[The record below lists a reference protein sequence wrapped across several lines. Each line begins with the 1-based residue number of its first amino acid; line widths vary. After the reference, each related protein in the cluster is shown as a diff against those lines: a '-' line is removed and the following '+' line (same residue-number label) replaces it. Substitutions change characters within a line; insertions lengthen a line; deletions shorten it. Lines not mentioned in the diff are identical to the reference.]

1 MNLSLNIRPET
12 RQDAP
17 AIEAVLLA
25 AFGPGRFA
33 KAAERL
39 REGNA
44 AAADLSRVALAAG
57 ELIGTCRMWPVD
69 CQPEG
74 VLLLGPIAVR
84 PDRQRSG
91 IAAALI
97 SETLKA
103 CDTAGVAAVACVGNL
118 WLFGPHGFVVNTGDA
133 ELPGPVDLKRLLV
146 RGCGGGT
153 APALTGM
160 LSVPRA
166 ARRA

>member
-1 MNLSLNIRPET
+1 MS
-12 RQDAP
+12 
-17 AIEAVLLA
+17 AIDAVLLA

-44 AAADLSRVALAAG
+44 ARAELSRVALADG
-57 ELIGTCRMWPVD
+57 DLIGTCRIWPVD
-69 CQPEG
+69 GPPGG
-74 VLLLGPIAVR
+74 VMLLGPIAVR

-91 IAAALI
+91 TAAVLI

-103 CDTAGVAAVACVGNL
+103 CDAAGVTAVVCVGNL
-118 WLFGPHGFVVNTGDA
+118 WLFGPHGFVANTGNA

-146 RGCGGGT
+146 RGHGGRD
-153 APALTGM
+153 APALNGK